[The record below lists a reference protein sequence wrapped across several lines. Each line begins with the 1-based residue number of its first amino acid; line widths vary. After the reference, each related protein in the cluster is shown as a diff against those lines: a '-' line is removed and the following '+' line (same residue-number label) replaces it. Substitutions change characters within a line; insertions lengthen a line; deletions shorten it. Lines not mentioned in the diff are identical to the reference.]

1 MRVAASPGL
10 LAAVLAA
17 GVSAVSPSF
26 AAAQTTPDATLRV
39 EQLEGRAELSAGG
52 GWQPARPGAAV
63 RQGLRTGE
71 GGRAWLSS
79 TATGRAGQVLAGP
92 QALLGVSGGEAALR
106 SGQFLLTGP
115 LAVFVQGRH
124 LVLEGGAQAR
134 VDLSGEER
142 RIAVLAGSGRLALP
156 GRVVPLGSGRQV
168 DLDSGTVTA
177 YAETDLWY
185 APQLRGVG
193 RATVQATRGPV
204 YLTDD
209 TRQIAQVGRPLA
221 PGQRL
226 STGQGAWAEVGF
238 AGGGYLRLQAGSELS
253 VLRSGA
259 DTALQLTRGSAWN
272 VSPSRPQGGA
282 ALLGS
287 ALRGSVFAV
296 SGSGLKQTFGAAP
309 VGRPEVAGTG
319 GAGAGALNQNLDAEL
334 AQPLTLQVDP
344 LPGRVQRLALG
355 VTVDGVPQG
364 SAPGARVTAQV
375 GTRRYPLTP
384 LAGQAD
390 RFRLDPADAPLSEGP
405 HTVVV
410 RAEWRGQLRTRTL
423 RFTVDRT
430 PPTLGAVQT
439 ERRGNVL
446 TLRGTV
452 RDADVGAG
460 RERLTVTVRL
470 GEDRYERSVALRG
483 DSGTFELPLPAPP
496 PGTPVRVTVRDEAG
510 NESDAVL
517 P

>member
-17 GVSAVSPSF
+17 GVSVASPGAS
-26 AAAQTTPDATLRV
+26 AAAQSAAEATLRV
-39 EQLEGRAELSAGG
+39 EQIEGRAELSAGS
-52 GWQPARPGAAV
+52 GWQPAHSGAAV
-63 RQGLRTGE
+63 SQGLRTGE

-106 SGQFLLTGP
+106 SGQFLLVGP
-115 LAVFVQGRH
+115 LAVFVLGRH
-124 LVLEGGAQAR
+124 LVLEGRAQAR
-134 VDLSGEER
+134 VDLIGGER
-142 RIAVLAGSGRLALP
+142 RIALLAGSGRLALP
-156 GRVVPLGSGRQV
+156 GRVVLLGSGRQV
-168 DLDSGTVTA
+168 DLDSGAVTA

-209 TRQIAQVGRPLA
+209 TREIAQVGRTLA

-238 AGGGYLRLQAGSELS
+238 SGGGYLRLQASSELN

-272 VSPSRPQGGA
+272 VSPSRPQGGT

-296 SGSGLKQTFGAAP
+296 SGGGLKQTFGAAP
-309 VGRPEVAGTG
+309 VDRPDVAA
-319 GAGAGALNQNLDAEL
+319 AGDLNQNLDAEL
-334 AQPLTLQVDP
+334 AQPLTLQVDAV
-344 LPGRVQRLALG
+344 PGRVQRLALN
-355 VTVDGVPQG
+355 VTVRGVPQG

-375 GTRRYPLTP
+375 GTRRYPLSP
-384 LAGQAD
+384 VAGQAG
-390 RFRLDPADAPLSEGP
+390 RFRLDPTDAPLPEGP

-439 ERRGNVL
+439 QRSGNVL
-446 TLRGTV
+446 TLRGAV
-452 RDADVGAG
+452 RDEDAGTG
-460 RERLTVTVRL
+460 RERLTVAVTL
-470 GEDRYERSVALRG
+470 GENRFERSVPLRG
-483 DSGTFELPLPAPP
+483 SAGTFELPLPAPP